1 MGAAETSIN
10 ALQLQALLRYVA
22 KCECMHAVLSYI
34 CCMPYA
40 SNTTWCEAVK
50 ASPKVT
56 CHADVLVNI

>member
-22 KCECMHAVLSYI
+22 KCECMHTVLSYI

-40 SNTTWCEAVK
+40 SNSTC
-50 ASPKVT
+50 